1 MSLWSGTVCSCATS
15 SLAGTQSPATPGW
28 TAGSYS
34 GPPQVSKPPYFH
46 SPSWGAL
53 ICHQACL
60 RVCQRQGLCAVGLF
74 PSISHFRKRS
84 QTLNTRPHKQRG
96 ATLLEATEAQRMLST
111 RRATRGQ

>member
-74 PSISHFRKRS
+74 PQHLTFQETLPNTQHTAS
-84 QTLNTRPHKQRG
+84 QAERCHSPRG
-96 ATLLEATEAQRMLST
+96 D
-111 RRATRGQ
+111 